1 MTIEQ
6 AMAYH
11 PSARPIWTPDDFTAA
26 ERDALAVVAEDTATV
41 YDFATG
47 VVIR

>member
-11 PSARPIWTPDDFTAA
+11 PSARPVWTPADFAA
-26 ERDALAVVAEDTATV
+26 AVADALALVRDDTATV

-47 VVIR
+47 EVIA

>member
-11 PSARPIWTPDDFTAA
+11 PSTRPVWTPEDFRAA
-26 ERDALAVVAEDTATV
+26 VAEALAVVRDDTATV

-47 VVIR
+47 KVIK

>member
-11 PSARPIWTPDDFTAA
+11 PSAQPIWTPEDFKAA
-26 ERDALAVVAEDTATV
+26 VADALAIVSEDTATV

-47 VVIR
+47 AVIR